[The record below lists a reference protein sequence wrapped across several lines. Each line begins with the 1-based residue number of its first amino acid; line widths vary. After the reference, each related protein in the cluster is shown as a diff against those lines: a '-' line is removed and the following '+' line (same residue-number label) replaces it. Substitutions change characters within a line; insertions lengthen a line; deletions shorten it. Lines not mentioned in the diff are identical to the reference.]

1 MNLDEKIKRLKDL
14 QKIDFPSDQD
24 LEEITE
30 LKENIRLELA
40 DSIPQFED
48 PIKNKPTPKKYK
60 GIISGRIERWKEQR
74 KEKNK
79 ATPEMLKQLELEA
92 RKAELEARIN
102 IAKEKKQNHK
112 PKRFNFSIP
121 GKIFTD
127 EGSKSHDS
135 LKKKLGDNHTDKDY
149 SVLGI

>member
-1 MNLDEKIKRLKDL
+1 MNLEEKIKRLKEL
-14 QKIDFPSDQD
+14 SNIKFPSDQD
-24 LEEITE
+24 IEEMTE

-40 DSIPQFED
+40 DTIPKFEH
-48 PIKNKPTPKKYK
+48 PTEEKPEPKQYR
-60 GIISGRIERWKEQR
+60 GIISGRIQKWREQK

-79 ATPEMLKQLELEA
+79 ATPEMLRQLELEA

-102 IAKEKKQNHK
+102 IAKEKKQKHR
-112 PKRFNFSIP
+112 PKRFDFSIP

-127 EGSKSHDS
+127 AGEKEHQSMKR
-135 LKKKLGDNHTDKDY
+135 KLGDNHDDKDY

>member
-1 MNLDEKIKRLKDL
+1 MNIDEKIKRFKELS
-14 QKIDFPSDQD
+14 KIDYPSDQE

-30 LKENIRLELA
+30 LKENIRLEIA
-40 DSIPQFED
+40 DTIPQFED
-48 PIKNKPTPKKYK
+48 PIEKTPTPKKYK
-60 GIISGRIERWKEQR
+60 GIISGKIEKWREER
-74 KEKNK
+74 KERNK

-127 EGSKSHDS
+127 EGAKTHNEM
-135 LKKKLGDNHTDKDY
+135 KRKLGDNHTDKDY
-149 SVLGI
+149 SVLGL